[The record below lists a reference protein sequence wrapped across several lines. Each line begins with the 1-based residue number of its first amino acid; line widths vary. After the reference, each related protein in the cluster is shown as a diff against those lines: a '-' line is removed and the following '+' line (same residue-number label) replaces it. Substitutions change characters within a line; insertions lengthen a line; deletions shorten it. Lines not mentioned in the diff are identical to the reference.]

1 VEPMDLTAS
10 PPRRGIPWKRAAMW
24 ALVIGGGVGALVA
37 AKPVYRESK
46 AWRARRLGLQ
56 VEALISEGRLDGAV
70 EKARAAYQLKPDE
83 PASMRAAARVEGAY
97 RRHQSALGFWKKL
110 AESGA
115 MELLDRKRMAE
126 DLLRA
131 GLPGAAEK
139 ELRELLK
146 SGSGDAQLERLAAQV
161 SYNLGDRA
169 EALRHAERAVSL
181 ESENPEGRL
190 LLGLLLWDAP
200 DPASQ
205 NRGVDLVCGVAADK
219 GRVGLD
225 ALLALSRREGL
236 KMKPA
241 EKLADLAMSHPLAS
255 SAQRLLA
262 LDIRLKACPEKMDE
276 LKEAALKN
284 ARAGSPEDRRALGV
298 WFNNRREYERAL
310 EAVPISEAAQRKDLL
325 LVHLDALAAL
335 KRWDEVAAVLAGKDA
350 PLDEVY
356 RELFLA
362 RSAMERGENGVA
374 DVHWRRA
381 HLAAAVSTDQAWY
394 VAGYA
399 ERLGR
404 SDQAEVAYRNLT
416 SNATTARP
424 AYESLLRI
432 AERRDDAATVA
443 ALLRGMRERWP
454 ADLAVENDAAFFNL
468 LLGEFVDGATESA
481 RKLVATDPSSLPHR
495 TTLAL
500 GLLKSGDPGAALK
513 VYAALNVPWNQV
525 PASQRCVYCAV
536 LAANGRLEEAR
547 ALLRGIDTAR
557 LRRVERRL
565 LENHGL
571 GG

>member
-1 VEPMDLTAS
+1 MEPTEMTALQ
-10 PPRRGIPWKRAAMW
+10 PRKGVPWRRVAVW
-24 ALVIGGGVGALVA
+24 VLVLGGMIGVLAS
-37 AKPVYRESK
+37 AKPVYRASK
-46 AWRARRLGLQ
+46 AWRARRLGLE
-56 VEALISEGRLDGAV
+56 VEALISQGRLEVAF

-83 PASMRAAARVEGAY
+83 PASMRAVARIEGAS

-115 MELLDRKRMAE
+115 MEPGDRKRMAE

-131 GLPGAAEK
+131 GLAGAADQ

-146 SGSGDAQLERLAAQV
+146 AGSGDAHLERLAAQA
-161 SYNLGDRA
+161 SFNLGNRA
-169 EALRHAERAVSL
+169 DALRHAERAVGL
-181 ESENPEGRL
+181 DAENPEGRL
-190 LLGLLLWDAP
+190 LLGLLLWDVP
-200 DPASQ
+200 EPAGQ

-219 GRVGLD
+219 GRAGLD
-225 ALLALSRREGL
+225 ALLALSRRDGL
-236 KMKPA
+236 GEERA
-241 EKLADLAMSHPLAS
+241 ERLAELVAVHPLAS
-255 SAQRLLA
+255 SAQKLLA
-262 LDIRLKACPEKMDE
+262 LDIRLKAHPQRADE
-276 LKEAALKN
+276 LKEAALK
-284 ARAGSPEDRRALGV
+284 RASTGSPEDRRALGV
-298 WFNNRREYERAL
+298 WFNNRREYAKAL
-310 EAVPISEAAQRKDLL
+310 EAVPMSEAARRKDLL

-335 KRWDEVAAVLAGKDA
+335 KRWDEVSAVLAGKDA

-362 RSAMERGENGVA
+362 RSAMERGEDGVA

-404 SDQAEVAYRNLT
+404 ADQAEVAYRNLT

-424 AYESLLRI
+424 AFEALLRI
-432 AERRDDAATVA
+432 VERRDDAPAVA
-443 ALLRGMRERWP
+443 ALLRAMRERWP
-454 ADLAVENDAAFFNL
+454 ADLAVENDAAYFNL
-468 LLGEFVDGATESA
+468 LLGESVAGSTESA
-481 RKLVATDPSSLPHR
+481 RKLVAADPASLPHR

-513 VYAALNVPWNQV
+513 VYSGLNIPWNQV

-547 ALLRGIDTAR
+547 ALLREIDTGQ

-565 LENHGL
+565 LESL
-571 GG
+571 GSGG